1 MLNRTIE
8 FDCLCAPTRSLSS
21 LRAFVSLL
29 SLLSSKARVIIF
41 TETKKEANELLLEE
55 SMKGACAALHGDIPQ
70 AQRENTLKGFRDG
83 KFPILI
89 ATDVAARGLD
99 IAGVELVIQCEPPE
113 RCEDYIHRSGR
124 TGRAGKK
131 GICITFYTPKQLYYI
146 QNIEARAK
154 VKFIRVNAP
163 QQTDMI
169 KNSVSTAVKA
179 VQTVS
184 AEVIPYFLDA
194 AKNLLSEGKENGRA
208 SAEVLAQALAK
219 IAGFSEAP
227 KKRSLLTSG
236 TGMVTVQVT
245 LGGGNEIRSLSFI
258 WGLIRR
264 HITEDCDDKVKGIR
278 LTADRLGA
286 VFDVPAEFEAKIKDI
301 TPQDKRVVF
310 SVPEVLPELVQ
321 LEVARPEP
329 KWRGGGRSGGGGGFS
344 RGGGRGGGGGGRGGG
359 GGFRGRR

>member
-1 MLNRTIE
+1 M
-8 FDCLCAPTRSLSS
+8 
-21 LRAFVSLL
+21 
-29 SLLSSKARVIIF
+29 IIF

-55 SMKGACAALHGDIPQ
+55 SIKGACAALHGDIPQ

-99 IAGVELVIQCEPPE
+99 IQGVELVIQCEPPE

-146 QNIEARAK
+146 QNIETRAK

-169 KNSVSTAVKA
+169 KSSVNTAVKA
-179 VQTVS
+179 VQAVS
-184 AEVIPYFLDA
+184 TEVVPFFLDA
-194 AKNLLSEGKENGRA
+194 AKTLLKDGKDAERS

-219 IAGFSEAP
+219 IAGFTEAP
-227 KKRSLLTSG
+227 KKRSLLTSAA
-236 TGMVTVQVT
+236 GMVTVCVM
-245 LGGGNEIRSLSFI
+245 LNGGQEIRSLSFI

-264 HITEDCDDKVKGIR
+264 HIMEDADEHVKGIR
-278 LTADRLGA
+278 LTADRMGA
-286 VFDVPAEFEAKIKDI
+286 VFDIPGSYEAKIKDI
-301 TPQDKRVVF
+301 VPQDKRVVF
-310 SVPEVLPELVQ
+310 SVPTVLPELVQ

-329 KWRGGGRSGGGGGFS
+329 KWRGGGRSSGGGGGFS
-344 RGGGRGGGGGGRGGG
+344 RGGGGGRGGGRGG
-359 GGFRGRR
+359 FRGGRR